1 MTGLP
6 GFAAWGLAGLL
17 VCTALL
23 ILRRPVAQLIRLIL
37 RSSVGLAALALFSQ
51 VGQALGVDLRAGE
64 DKSPSLTQRDDFFHG
79 LFAVFHNACSFFFD
93 FLLRRSR

>member
-37 RSSVGLAALALFSQ
+37 QPPQWDWPPWPCFPRLVRHWA
-51 VGQALGVDLRAGE
+51 
-64 DKSPSLTQRDDFFHG
+64 
-79 LFAVFHNACSFFFD
+79 
-93 FLLRRSR
+93 